1 MNSIENKI
9 ADITLNRAVLISG
22 LGLLAMTIFA
32 IFAEFFVF
40 QNLVVKSDAAATV
53 QNITANEM
61 QFRAGI
67 ISFLIV
73 IICDVIVA
81 WSLYLFL
88 KPVNKNLSLLA
99 GWFRLVYAVIF
110 AISLFNL
117 VAVPG
122 LLTSTD
128 YLKAFGTEQL
138 NAQVMFSLTAF
149 SDGWSVGFIFFG
161 IHLILL
167 GYLIFKSGYVP
178 SLFGILLMIAGI
190 GYLADSIGKLLVHNF
205 DMSLSIFT
213 AWGELLFM
221 FWLLIKGA
229 KLQHEETV

>member
-1 MNSIENKI
+1 MNSTQNKI
-9 ADITLNRAVLISG
+9 ADITLNRAALISG

-40 QNLVVKSDAAATV
+40 QNLVVNGDPSATSK
-53 QNITANEM
+53 NISANEM
-61 QFRAGI
+61 QFRFGI

-73 IICDVIVA
+73 IVCDVLVA
-81 WSLYLFL
+81 WSLYIFL

-138 NAQVMFSLTAF
+138 NAQVMFSLNAF
-149 SDGWSVGFIFFG
+149 RDGWNIGFIFFG
-161 IHLILL
+161 VHLILL
-167 GYLIFKSGYVP
+167 GYLVFKSGYVP

-205 DMSLSIFT
+205 DLSLNIFT

-229 KLQHEETV
+229 KIQYT